1 MFVMVVM
8 VLSRLAKVQTK
19 LSAMNKV
26 VMTPWPSEG
35 TPAAR

>member
-1 MFVMVVM
+1 MFVVMVM
-8 VLSRLAKVQTK
+8 VLSKLAKVQTR

-26 VMTPWPSEG
+26 VTTPWPSEG